1 MERLTRSNNL
11 QLQSIAAFL
20 FKLSAI
26 FRAVCS
32 GTREETVRLFSGVA
46 CLGISKSVVIGLVIN
61 NRVSDS
67 VVEDPWRKDVEER
80 RGGKKVARPTG
91 RHHAL
96 YLLVVGTQSPVHD
109 QNYRSR

>member
-26 FRAVCS
+26 FRAVFS
-32 GTREETVRLFSGVA
+32 GNREETVRLFSGVA
-46 CLGISKSVVIGLVIN
+46 CLGISKSVVIGLVISS
-61 NRVSDS
+61 RVSDS
-67 VVEDPWRKDVEER
+67 VVEDPGR
-80 RGGKKVARPTG
+80 KVARLTG

-109 QNYRSR
+109 QNYGSR